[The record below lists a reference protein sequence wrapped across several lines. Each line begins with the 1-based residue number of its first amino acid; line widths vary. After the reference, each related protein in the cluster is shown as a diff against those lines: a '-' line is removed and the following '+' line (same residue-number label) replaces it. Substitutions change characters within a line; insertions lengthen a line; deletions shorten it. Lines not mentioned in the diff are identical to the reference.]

1 VKWLKGAALA
11 AILPALMLGSG
22 CASRDKP
29 EPAALEAFTPKLT
42 GQQIWS
48 RHLGGP
54 ALATQQIAVVGESV
68 LLATRQGDLLW
79 IDGATGTVRERIG
92 LGRELAAG
100 IGSDGLFSAVVTRN
114 NDLVVVSGG
123 QVLWEARLKA
133 RVLTAPLVAG
143 ERVFVQS
150 IDRVIEAYDARDG
163 RRLWTVSR
171 PGDPLSLA
179 QTGVLLPFQNTLL
192 TGSGS
197 KLVGLDPLLGSVRN
211 EVVLAAPRGTNE
223 VERLADLVGPAARSG
238 DLVCARSFQVAVGCI
253 DAGRSQ
259 VLWSRP
265 QNGFQGVAID
275 GEQRLFSSDAT
286 DRISAWRVPTGDVIW
301 SSDKL
306 RYRGLTSPAVLG
318 RAVVFGDD
326 QGWVHFLS
334 ADKGDALLRWN
345 TDNSGIATTPVR
357 VAGLIVVLTRAGYV
371 YGLKA
376 E

>member
-1 VKWLKGAALA
+1 MTA
-11 AILPALMLGSG
+11 
-22 CASRDKP
+22 
-29 EPAALEAFTPKLT
+29 
-42 GQQIWS
+42 
-48 RHLGGP
+48 
-54 ALATQQIAVVGESV
+54 
-68 LLATRQGDLLW
+68 
-79 IDGATGTVRERIG
+79 GTVRERTS

-163 RRLWTVSR
+163 RRLWAVSR

-179 QTGVLLPFQNTLL
+179 QTGVLLPFKNTLL

-223 VERLADLVGPAARSG
+223 VERLADLVGPAARSA
-238 DLVCARSFQVAVGCI
+238 DLVCTRAFQVAVGCI
-253 DAGRSQ
+253 DAARMQ

-275 GEQRLFSSDAT
+275 GEQRLFSTDAT
-286 DRISAWRVPTGDVIW
+286 DRITAWRVPTGDAIW
-301 SSDKL
+301 SSEKL
-306 RYRGLTSPAVLG
+306 RYRGLTAPAVLG
-318 RAVVFGDD
+318 RSVVFGDD

-334 ADKGDALLRWN
+334 ADKGDTLLRWN
-345 TDNSGIATTPVR
+345 TDNSGISTTPVR
-357 VAGLIVVLTRAGYV
+357 VAGLIVALSRAGYV
-371 YGLKA
+371 YGLRA

>member
-1 VKWLKGAALA
+1 VKRLRAAALA
-11 AILPALMLGSG
+11 AILPALTLFG
-22 CASRDKP
+22 CASREKP

-54 ALATQQIAVVGESV
+54 SLVGQQIAVIGENI
-68 LLATRQGDLLW
+68 LLATRQGDLLK
-79 IDGATGTVRERIG
+79 IDGATGTVRERAS

-100 IGSDGLFSAVVTRN
+100 VGSDGLFSAVVTRN

-123 QVLWEARLKA
+123 RVLWEVRLKA

-143 ERVFVQS
+143 ERIFVQS

-163 RRLWTVSR
+163 RRLWTLSR

-179 QTGVLLPFQNTLL
+179 QTGVLLPYQNTLL

-197 KLVGLDPLLGSVRN
+197 RLVGLDPLLGSVRS

-238 DLVCARSFQVAVGCI
+238 DVVCARAFQVAVGCI
-253 DAGRSQ
+253 DAGRSS

-265 QNGFQGVAID
+265 QSGFQGVAID
-275 GEQRLFSSDAT
+275 TEQRLFSADAT

-301 SSDKL
+301 TTERL
-306 RYRGLTSPAVLG
+306 RNRGLSAPAVLG

-334 ADKGDALLRWN
+334 IDKGETLLRWS
-345 TDNSGIATTPVR
+345 TDSSGISVAPVR
-357 VAGLIVVLTRAGYV
+357 VAGLIVVLSRAGYV
-371 YGLKA
+371 YGLRA

>member
-1 VKWLKGAALA
+1 MKWLKAAALA
-11 AILPALMLGSG
+11 AILPALALSG
-22 CASRDKP
+22 CASRDRP
-29 EPAALEAFTPKLT
+29 EPAALESFTPKLT

-54 ALATQQIAVVGESV
+54 ALSTQQIAVVGENV
-68 LLATRQGDLLW
+68 LLATRQGDLLLL
-79 IDGATGTVRERIG
+79 DGATGTVRERTS

-163 RRLWTVSR
+163 RRLWAVSR

-179 QTGVLLPFQNTLL
+179 QTGVLLPFKNTLL

-223 VERLADLVGPAARSG
+223 VERLADLVGPAARSA
-238 DLVCARSFQVAVGCI
+238 DLVCTRAFQVAVGCI
-253 DAGRSQ
+253 DAARMQ

-275 GEQRLFSSDAT
+275 GEQRLFSTDAT
-286 DRISAWRVPTGDVIW
+286 DRITAWRVPTGDAIW
-301 SSDKL
+301 SSEKL
-306 RYRGLTSPAVLG
+306 RYRGLTAPAVLG
-318 RAVVFGDD
+318 RSVVFGDD

-334 ADKGDALLRWN
+334 ADKGDTLLRWN
-345 TDNSGIATTPVR
+345 TDNSGISTTPVR
-357 VAGLIVVLTRAGYV
+357 VAGLIVALSRAGYV
-371 YGLKA
+371 YGLRA